1 MCSGAEPADCR
12 ACVVPCLPAKILPP
26 SICLPAP
33 PCLAFIALPSFALPA
48 DLNDGIP
55 GAIELLSKGSLPAD
69 FWDWKFG
76 ADFKWEKGEEGAA
89 TDGNNSNAAAA
100 AAAPSQPSTAAAQ
113 QQQQPPQAGGNGNG
127 GSSSSDE
134 FGEVQKQ
141 VHSAVE
147 HVHPPE
153 APFVAGVDLQIPF
166 R

>member
-1 MCSGAEPADCR
+1 M
-12 ACVVPCLPAKILPP
+12 PC
-26 SICLPAP
+26 
-33 PCLAFIALPSFALPA
+33 FALPA

-89 TDGNNSNAAAA
+89 TEGDNSNAAA
-100 AAAPSQPSTAAAQ
+100 AAAPSQPSAAAAQ
-113 QQQQPPQAGGNGNG
+113 QQQQQAGSNG